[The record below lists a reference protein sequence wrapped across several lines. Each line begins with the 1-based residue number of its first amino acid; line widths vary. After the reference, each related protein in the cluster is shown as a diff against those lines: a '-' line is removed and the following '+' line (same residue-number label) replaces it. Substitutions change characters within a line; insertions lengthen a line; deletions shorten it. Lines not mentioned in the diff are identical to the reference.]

1 MFVVGRRR
9 SFAAAAPLTRDA
21 ERRGVAG
28 RRRRFVVVVIVGVVV
43 GVVVN
48 IGATK
53 SVETRGEKKRVSSER
68 PKHGKQW

>member
-9 SFAAAAPLTRDA
+9 SFPAAAPWTRDA
-21 ERRGVAG
+21 ERRRIAG
-28 RRRRFVVVVIVGVVV
+28 RRRRFVVVVVIVGVVV

-53 SVETRGEKKRVSSER
+53 SVETRG
-68 PKHGKQW
+68 